1 MMTAVSIF
9 SCTNDYDPGL
19 IENLGMKEQPLRII
33 TKVLTT
39 KSPNFMQE
47 FTRGSVIGLHVV
59 SESTGNIYDSN
70 PDYKNVRAEA
80 FLVNNKLNWRQ
91 SPDIYL
97 NEEPVTVYA
106 GEYPGPHIAGRF
118 PDERLHVRDT
128 GQRATSGQPDFP
140 SRVA

>member
-47 FTRGSVIGLHVV
+47 FTRG
-59 SESTGNIYDSN
+59 TDRDSSSWKV
-70 PDYKNVRAEA
+70 PADLLSFV
-80 FLVNNKLNWRQ
+80 
-91 SPDIYL
+91 
-97 NEEPVTVYA
+97 
-106 GEYPGPHIAGRF
+106 H
-118 PDERLHVRDT
+118 RLPFCKPR
-128 GQRATSGQPDFP
+128 R
-140 SRVA
+140 

>member
-1 MMTAVSIF
+1 MITAVSIF

-59 SESTGNIYDSN
+59 S
-70 PDYKNVRAEA
+70 
-80 FLVNNKLNWRQ
+80 
-91 SPDIYL
+91 
-97 NEEPVTVYA
+97 
-106 GEYPGPHIAGRF
+106 
-118 PDERLHVRDT
+118 
-128 GQRATSGQPDFP
+128 ATSTIVIRITKTCGLKPFW
-140 SRVA
+140 

>member
-47 FTRGSVIGLHVV
+47 FTRGCMSSRKV
-59 SESTGNIYDSN
+59 
-70 PDYKNVRAEA
+70 P
-80 FLVNNKLNWRQ
+80 
-91 SPDIYL
+91 
-97 NEEPVTVYA
+97 
-106 GEYPGPHIAGRF
+106 
-118 PDERLHVRDT
+118 
-128 GQRATSGQPDFP
+128 ATSTIVIRITKTCGLKPFW
-140 SRVA
+140 

>member
-1 MMTAVSIF
+1 MITAVSIF

-59 SESTGNIYDSN
+59 SEV
-70 PDYKNVRAEA
+70 P
-80 FLVNNKLNWRQ
+80 
-91 SPDIYL
+91 
-97 NEEPVTVYA
+97 
-106 GEYPGPHIAGRF
+106 
-118 PDERLHVRDT
+118 
-128 GQRATSGQPDFP
+128 ATSTIVIRITKRAG
-140 SRVA
+140 

>member
-1 MMTAVSIF
+1 MITAVSIF

-47 FTRGSVIGLHVV
+47 FTRGSVIGLHVI

-80 FLVNNKLNWRQ
+80 FLVKQQAELA
-91 SPDIYL
+91 
-97 NEEPVTVYA
+97 PVTRYLSERGTSHCLCLLPVSVA
-106 GEYPGPHIAGRF
+106 G
-118 PDERLHVRDT
+118 
-128 GQRATSGQPDFP
+128 
-140 SRVA
+140 